1 VPTRRIA
8 ASLVLVALALAA
20 CSNTSSNPGAS
31 SEAASAPATQFVHV
45 HGLAVDKT
53 GTLWVATHRGL
64 IKQEANGWI
73 YASMDRNDYMGFTV
87 DPATG
92 TLYRSGHPENGG
104 TLGVESS
111 VSGSSWRHLTDVL
124 NPPADFH
131 AMTLSYAHPKIM
143 YGWDSGGRGFF
154 ISRDA
159 GATWSPLKATGLNDP
174 TILSLAAPKV
184 ARVVFAATASG
195 LFRSADE
202 GASFTPVS
210 AMREAVSAIA
220 CDPSNPKHLLAYAQ
234 SGMKVSHD
242 GGATWQPTIQGIAP
256 GGYVGAIAISPT
268 NSMIAYASVAT
279 TLYQT
284 RDDGRTWTVLRS
296 GS

>member
-1 VPTRRIA
+1 MPTSRIA
-8 ASLVLVALALAA
+8 ASLVLALALAA
-20 CSNTSSNPGAS
+20 CSNISSNPGAS
-31 SEAASAPATQFVHV
+31 PEPAGVQATQFVHV

-53 GTLWVATHRGL
+53 GMLWVATHRGL
-64 IKQEANGWI
+64 IKQDANVWI
-73 YASMDRNDYMGFTV
+73 YASTDRNDYMGFTV

-111 VSGSSWRHLTDVL
+111 LSGSSWRHLADVL

-131 AMTLSYAHPKIM
+131 AMTLSYADPKIM
-143 YGWDSGGRGFF
+143 YGWDSGDRGFF

-159 GATWSPLKATGLNDP
+159 GATWNALKATGLTDP
-174 TILSLAAPKV
+174 TILALAAPKT

-202 GASFTPVS
+202 GASFSPV
-210 AMREAVSAIA
+210 ATLREAVSAIA
-220 CDPSNPKHLLAYAQ
+220 CDPTDPRHLLAYAQ

-242 GGATWQPTIQGIAP
+242 GGLTWKSATQGIET

-268 NSMIAYASVAT
+268 DPKIAYAAVAT

-284 RDDGRTWTVLRS
+284 RDDGRTWAVLRS
-296 GS
+296 GM